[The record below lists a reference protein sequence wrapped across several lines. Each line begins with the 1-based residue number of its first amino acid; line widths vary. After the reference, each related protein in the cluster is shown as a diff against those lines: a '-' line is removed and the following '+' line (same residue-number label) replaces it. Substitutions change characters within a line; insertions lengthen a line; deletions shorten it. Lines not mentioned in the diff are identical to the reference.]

1 MLVYIIRRS
10 AVALPLLL
18 CITFITFSMMHL
30 APGGLSAVFIG
41 ARVRR
46 EEDRVAIIRH
56 FGLDQPFPVRYA
68 RWLGRVLQGDF
79 GHSLVQRRPVI
90 DLIVERIPATLQ
102 LTIPAV
108 LVSIFVAIPIGILS
122 AIKQYS
128 VADNIA
134 TLSAFLFV
142 STPSFFLGIV
152 AIIIF
157 SVHLGW
163 LPISGMSTFGLR
175 DPTWWTIFVDRL
187 RHLVIPAGI
196 VLGLGFTAGLIRYV
210 RGSML
215 EVINQ
220 DYIRTAKAKGLR
232 QQVVIWKHAL
242 RNSLLPVVTILGLWV
257 PFILGG
263 AMIAEVISAW
273 PGMGRLFVS
282 AVFARDFP
290 LVMGINMITAA
301 LVVIGNLLADVTYAF
316 LDPRIRYD

>member
-10 AVALPLLL
+10 VVAIPLLL

-46 EEDRVAIIRH
+46 EEDRMAIIRH
-56 FGLDQPFPVRYA
+56 FGLDQPVHIRYA
-68 RWLGRVLQGDF
+68 RWLGRVLQGDL
-79 GHSLVQRRPVI
+79 GHSLVQRRPVT
-90 DLIVERIPATLQ
+90 DLILERIPATLQ

-108 LVSIFVAIPIGILS
+108 LVSIIVAIPIGILS

-128 VADNIA
+128 IADNIA

-142 STPSFFLGIV
+142 SSPTFFLGII

-196 VLGLGFTAGLIRYV
+196 VLGLGFTAGLIRYT

-220 DYIRTAKAKGLR
+220 DYIRTAQAKGLW

-242 RNSLLPVVTILGLWV
+242 RNALLPVVTILGLWV
-257 PFILGG
+257 PFLLGG

-273 PGMGRLFVS
+273 PGMGRLFVA

-301 LVVIGNLLADVTYAF
+301 LVVVGNLLADVAYAF

>member
-10 AVALPLLL
+10 VVAIPLLL

-46 EEDRVAIIRH
+46 EEDRMAIIRH
-56 FGLDQPFPVRYA
+56 FGLDQPFHIRYA

-79 GHSLVQRRPVI
+79 GHSLVQRRPVT
-90 DLIVERIPATLQ
+90 DLILERIPATLQ

-108 LVSIFVAIPIGILS
+108 LVSIIVAIPIGILS

-128 VADNIA
+128 IADNIA

-142 STPSFFLGIV
+142 SSPTFFLGII

-196 VLGLGFTAGLIRYV
+196 VLGLGFTAGLIRYT

-220 DYIRTAKAKGLR
+220 DYIRTAQAKGLW

-242 RNSLLPVVTILGLWV
+242 RNALLPVVTILGLWV
-257 PFILGG
+257 PFLLGG

-273 PGMGRLFVS
+273 PGMGRLFVA

-301 LVVIGNLLADVTYAF
+301 LVVVGNLLADVAYAF

>member
-1 MLVYIIRRS
+1 MLVYILRRS
-10 AVALPLLL
+10 AVAVPLLL
-18 CITFITFSMMHL
+18 CITVITFWMMHH
-30 APGGLSAVFIG
+30 APGGISAVFIG

-46 EEDRVAIIRH
+46 EEDRMAIIRH
-56 FGLDQPFPVRYA
+56 FGLDRPFPVRYA
-68 RWLGRVLQGDF
+68 RWLGRVLQGDL
-79 GHSLVQRRPVI
+79 GYSLVQRRPVI
-90 DLIVERIPATLQ
+90 DLIVERIPATLH

-108 LVSIFVAIPIGILS
+108 LVSVLVAIPIGILS
-122 AIKQYS
+122 AVKQYS

-142 STPSFFLGIV
+142 STPTFFLGII

-175 DPTWWTIFVDRL
+175 DPTWWTIFIDRL

-196 VLGLGFTAGLIRYV
+196 VLGLGFTAGLIRYM

-215 EVINQ
+215 EIINQ
-220 DYIRTAKAKGLR
+220 DYIRTAQAKGLR

-257 PFILGG
+257 PFLLGG

-273 PGMGRLFVS
+273 PGMGRLFVA

-290 LVMGINMITAA
+290 LVMGINMIIAA
-301 LVVIGNLLADVTYAF
+301 LVVIGNLLADVTYAI

>member
-1 MLVYIIRRS
+1 MLTYIIRRS

-18 CITFITFSMMHL
+18 VITFITFSMMHL
-30 APGGLSAVFIG
+30 APGGLSTVFIG

-46 EEDRVAIIRH
+46 EEDRMAIIRH
-56 FGLDQPFPVRYA
+56 FGLDQPFHIRYV
-68 RWLGRVLQGDF
+68 RWLGRILEGDF
-79 GHSLVQRRPVI
+79 GHSLVHRRPVLEMI
-90 DLIVERIPATLQ
+90 AERIPATLQ

-108 LVSIFVAIPIGILS
+108 LVSVIVAIPIGILS
-122 AIKQYS
+122 AVKQYS
-128 VADNIA
+128 IADNIA

-142 STPSFFLGIV
+142 STPSFFLGII

-163 LPISGMSTFGLR
+163 LPLSGMSTVGLR
-175 DPTWWTIFVDRL
+175 DPTWWTIFIDRL
-187 RHLVIPAGI
+187 RHLVIPGGI
-196 VLGLGFTAGLIRYV
+196 VLGLGFTAGLIRYM

-220 DYIRTAKAKGLR
+220 DYIRTAQAKGLG
-232 QQVVIWKHAL
+232 QQIVIWKHAL

-257 PFILGG
+257 PFLLGG

-273 PGMGRLFVS
+273 PGMGRLFVA

-301 LVVIGNLLADVTYAF
+301 LVVLGNLMADVAYAF

>member
-1 MLVYIIRRS
+1 
-10 AVALPLLL
+10 
-18 CITFITFSMMHL
+18 MMHL

-46 EEDRVAIIRH
+46 EEDRMAIIRH
-56 FGLDQPFPVRYA
+56 FGLDQPFHIRYA

-79 GHSLVQRRPVI
+79 GHSLVQRRPVT
-90 DLIVERIPATLQ
+90 DLILERIPATLQ

-108 LVSIFVAIPIGILS
+108 LVSIIVAIPIGILS

-128 VADNIA
+128 IADNIA

-142 STPSFFLGIV
+142 SSPTFFLGII

-196 VLGLGFTAGLIRYV
+196 VLGLGFTAGLIRYT

-220 DYIRTAKAKGLR
+220 DYIRTAQAKGLW

-242 RNSLLPVVTILGLWV
+242 RNALLPVVTILGLWV
-257 PFILGG
+257 PFLLGG

-273 PGMGRLFVS
+273 PGMGRLFVA

-301 LVVIGNLLADVTYAF
+301 LVVVGNLLADVAYAF